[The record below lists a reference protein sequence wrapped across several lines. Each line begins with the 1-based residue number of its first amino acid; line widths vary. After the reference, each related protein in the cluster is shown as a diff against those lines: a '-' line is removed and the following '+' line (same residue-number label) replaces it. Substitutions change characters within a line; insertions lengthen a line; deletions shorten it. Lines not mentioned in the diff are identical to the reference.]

1 MKLVKERSMRQ
12 FGLWGLILGFI
23 FVGVVGCGGADVPPA
38 EERPGLKQRQEMQKE
53 KKQQSYM
60 KPGEK

>member
-1 MKLVKERSMRQ
+1 MRQ